1 MRCTLNNSV
10 GVKNVHPILKH
21 LLAGDET
28 AAWLLY
34 QSIDRPSA
42 QEDRFAGWAL
52 INLERHLEAQDLLT
66 RAVQRGCIEARIELA
81 TVQRSQGSFQDALL
95 TLNALEH
102 LSFQTSFDEA
112 LYWREKG
119 MVYFSLSQSQ
129 FALMALNASWDII
142 QREPDLQCLRAA
154 AVQSLGMFFL
164 FQRQYQR
171 AVHYFSAGLEGLVVL
186 SRELR
191 IRLQRARC
199 QVYLGAFSDAKMDF
213 DFLEQHLP
221 AHPALR
227 GEVQYN
233 QALLFRAT
241 EAWSDSEELF
251 LSAAKLAR
259 AAEEPELAFYA
270 EINAATVM
278 VMQNKLE
285 QARILLVRAKSIARS
300 PRDHATWNWRQGYY
314 LLHSRPL
321 EAMPLL
327 ESAATAFADMNLPRE
342 TLACWLNHAE
352 AARRAGWLERAKQSL
367 QTAVDVTSTADDAFA
382 AIELALL
389 PDLKTWLTELPV
401 WQNILLPAIMDSSV
415 QVLELVTLGKSQLR
429 VNGRAV
435 SLRMTRTVEILAF
448 LLKKP
453 NRTKSDILV
462 GLFPDSD
469 PEQAINYFHK
479 AKQLLTQAVPSLT
492 IAFDPKR
499 KMYSVKCQSELQCD
513 FLHFQYLLSGHHYA
527 DVLDV
532 LNAYTGAFL
541 PEANSQWA
549 SEERE
554 ALAWNVVKI
563 GLETLQQW
571 FEAGEDQ
578 KCLSLAVRLLDIE
591 PYNPALSE
599 YLVTVTLRLEG
610 EVAAKRELQR
620 VNQKFLVELG
630 EVPMELRQL
639 GQNLLQLN

>member
-1 MRCTLNNSV
+1 M
-10 GVKNVHPILKH
+10 HFILEH
-21 LLAGDET
+21 LLIGDE
-28 AAWLLY
+28 AGAWSLY
-34 QSIDRPSA
+34 QCLDAPSA
-42 QEDRFAGWAL
+42 QEDRWAGWVL
-52 INLERHLEAQDLLT
+52 INLDRHLEANDLLI
-66 RAVQRGCIEARIELA
+66 RSVQRGCAEARIELA
-81 TVQRSQGSFQDALL
+81 TVQRLQGSFQDALL
-95 TLNALEH
+95 ILDALEH
-102 LSFQTSFDEA
+102 LSFQTPFDEA

-119 MVYFSLSQSQ
+119 MVYFSLSQSES
-129 FALMALNASWDII
+129 ALMALNSAWDII
-142 QREPDLQCLRAA
+142 QRESDLQCLRAA
-154 AVQSLGMFFL
+154 AAQSLGMFFL
-164 FQRQYQR
+164 FQRQYRR
-171 AVHYFSAGLEGLVVL
+171 AVHYFSAALEGIVVL
-186 SRELR
+186 SRELK

-199 QVYLGAFSDAKMDF
+199 QIYLGAFSDAKNDL
-213 DFLEQHLP
+213 DFLEQHVTN
-221 AHPALR
+221 HPTLR
-227 GEVQYN
+227 GEVAYN
-233 QALLFRAT
+233 QGLLFRAT
-241 EAWSDSEELF
+241 EAWSDSEEHF
-251 LSAAKLAR
+251 LTAAKLAR
-259 AAEEPELAFYA
+259 AAQEPELAFYA

-278 VMQNKLE
+278 VMQHKLE
-285 QARILLVRAKSIARS
+285 RARILLVRAKSIAHS

-314 LLHSRPL
+314 LLHSKPL

-327 ESAATAFADMNLPRE
+327 ETAANAFEGINLPRE
-342 TLACWLNHAE
+342 TLGCWLNHAE
-352 AARRAGWLERAKQSL
+352 AARRAGLLEQAKQSL

-389 PDLKTWLTELPV
+389 PGLKAWLTDLEPV
-401 WQNILLPAIMDSSV
+401 WQNILLPAIMDSSP
-415 QVLELVTLGKSQLR
+415 QMLELLTLGKSELR

-435 SLRMTRTVEILAF
+435 SLRMARTTEILAF

-453 NRTKSDILV
+453 NRTKSEILV
-462 GLFPDSD
+462 GLFPDAN

-479 AKQLLTQAVPSLT
+479 AKQLLTEAVPGLT
-492 IAFDPKR
+492 IAFDAKR
-499 KMYSVKCQSELQCD
+499 KVYSVKCQSQLQSD
-513 FLHFQYLLSGHHYA
+513 FINFQYLLSGHHYA
-527 DVLDV
+527 DVLEM

-578 KCLSLAVRLLDIE
+578 KCLSLATRLLEIE

-630 EVPMELRQL
+630 EVPLELRRL
-639 GQNLLQLN
+639 GQNLLQFN

>member
-1 MRCTLNNSV
+1 MH
-10 GVKNVHPILKH
+10 GILEH
-21 LLAGDET
+21 LLAGDEV
-28 AAWLLY
+28 AAWSLY
-34 QSIDRPSA
+34 QCIDAPSA
-42 QEDRFAGWAL
+42 QEERWAGWAL
-52 INLERHLEAQDLLT
+52 INLERHLEAKDLLI
-66 RAVQRGCIEARIELA
+66 RAVQRGCTEARIELA
-81 TVQRSQGSFQDALL
+81 TVERLIGDFKAAHL
-95 TLNALEH
+95 TLDGLDH
-102 LSFQTSFDEA
+102 LTLQEPFDEA
-112 LYWREKG
+112 LYWREMG
-119 MVYFSLSQSQ
+119 VIYLSLGESES
-129 FALMALNASWDII
+129 ALAALHTAWDIV
-142 QREPDLQCLRAA
+142 QREPDLQYLRAA
-154 AVQSLGMFFL
+154 AGQGLGLFFL
-164 FQRQYQR
+164 FQRQYR
-171 AVHYFSAGLEGLVVL
+171 KATHYFSAALEGTVVL

-191 IRLQRARC
+191 IRLNRARC
-199 QVYLGAFSDAKMDF
+199 QIYLGVFSEAKDDL
-213 DFLEQHLP
+213 DFLEQHLT
-221 AHPALR
+221 AHPTLR
-227 GEVQYN
+227 GEVAYN
-233 QALLFRAT
+233 QGLLFRAT
-241 EAWSDSEELF
+241 EAWSDSEEHF

-259 AAEEPELAFYA
+259 AAQEPELAFYA

-278 VMQNKLE
+278 VMLNKLE
-285 QARILLVRAKSIARS
+285 RARILLVRAKSIARS

-314 LLHSRPL
+314 LLHSKPL

-327 ESAATAFADMNLPRE
+327 ESAATAFQGMDLPRE

-352 AARRAGWLERAKQSL
+352 AARRAGLLEQATQSL
-367 QTAVDVTSTADDAFA
+367 RTAVDVTSTADDAFA

-389 PDLKTWLTELPV
+389 PDLKTWLTGLEPV

-415 QVLELVTLGKSQLR
+415 QMLELVTLGKSELR

-435 SLRMTRTVEILAF
+435 GLRMARTVEILAF

-453 NRTKSDILV
+453 NRTKSEILV

-479 AKQLLTQAVPSLT
+479 AKQLLTEAVPSLT
-492 IAFDPKR
+492 IAFDAKR
-499 KMYSVKCQSELQCD
+499 KVYSVKCQFELQTD
-513 FLHFQYLLSGHHYA
+513 FINFQYLLSGYRHNN
-527 DVLDV
+527 VLDV

-578 KCLSLAVRLLDIE
+578 KCLTLATRLLEIE

-630 EVPMELRQL
+630 EVPLELRRL
-639 GQNLLQLN
+639 GKTLLQFN